1 MTELIAYVGGV
12 AVKGPGLADWSE
24 TEAVLAHGKPYIYAA
39 TILPAPE
46 ALPPTERRRTGR
58 VVKLALAVG
67 FELTQ
72 RAQRAA
78 ADLPVVFASS
88 GGDGDNC
95 DAICRTLASDNRA
108 LSPTRFHNSV
118 HNAPAGYWSI
128 AAAAQ
133 VPTTTVCAYDGS
145 FAAGLLE
152 ALAQVA
158 TAARGIALI
167 AYDLDYPPPL
177 AACRPVP
184 APFGLALLLEPER
197 SPRSIARL
205 AVRLG
210 STRPAPMAHAELER
224 LRASIPAARGLPL
237 LEALARRST
246 ATVAVEYAEPTTL
259 SIDVTP
265 CG

>member
-1 MTELIAYVGGV
+1 MTELIAYVGAV
-12 AVKGPGLADWSE
+12 AVKGPGLADWPE
-24 TEAVLAHGKPYIYAA
+24 AEAVLAHGKPYIHAP
-39 TILPAPE
+39 TTLPAPE

-67 FELTQ
+67 LELTRRSQ
-72 RAQRAA
+72 CDT

-128 AAAAQ
+128 AAGAQ

-152 ALAQVA
+152 TLAQVA
-158 TAARGIALI
+158 TARRDIALI
-167 AYDLDYPPPL
+167 AYDLDYPPAL

-197 SPRSIARL
+197 SPRSLARL
-205 AVRLG
+205 RVSIG
-210 STRPAPMAHAELER
+210 SARPEPMAHAELEA
-224 LRASIPAARGLPL
+224 LRAAIPAARGLPL
-237 LEALARRST
+237 LEALARRSS
-246 ATVAVEYAEPTTL
+246 ATIAVEYAQPATL
-259 SIDVTP
+259 SIEVTP
-265 CG
+265 CN